1 MVRQPRSKTSHCAI
15 EHVLCRRGASVV
27 LQGDVDE
34 VMNMV
39 RRLHGRLSDAA
50 CWTRNLQEDTEASR
64 EKVSSLISQ
73 VHICILL
80 YVYARCVGLCLERW
94 VIYAKIP
101 SGDRERCIGS
111 LGIRRAWVVLPTEVE
126 ARALVFVVYESSWT
140 LLHPQ

>member
-1 MVRQPRSKTSHCAI
+1 MLDEKPAGRHGSI
-15 EHVLCRRGASVV
+15 
-27 LQGDVDE
+27 QGKGLE
-34 VMNMV
+34 
-39 RRLHGRLSDAA
+39 SDIAG
-50 CWTRNLQEDTEASR
+50 TY
-64 EKVSSLISQ
+64 
-73 VHICILL
+73 ILL

-111 LGIRRAWVVLPTEVE
+111 LGIRRTWVVLPTEVE